1 MTWAIFACTLLSCA
15 PEPLRAG
22 IASLD
27 RCKVLAAEFD
37 PVPGIEYKCKEV
49 K

>member
-1 MTWAIFACTLLSCA
+1 MTWAIFACMFVCA

-27 RCKVLAAEFD
+27 RCKVLAAEFE
-37 PVPGIEYKCKEV
+37 PVPGIEYKCEEV